1 MALAQLQAQARFVGV
16 AAGNAGV
23 ELELEDHQSRFVN
36 RVRRRMEATAEELG
50 AVAKV
55 FDVPKLLRAT
65 RPEAYAPQHFAIGPY
80 HYQRPELRDME
91 RYKLAAAKR
100 AEKLFAGDR
109 RFDDLV
115 QKFAGMQEMIR
126 APYHR
131 YNLINVHPLKHKR
144 FHAQTSTFSILC
156 TPTKTMHIL
165 TPHIRIDSLIKH
177 VPSDEFMTKFR

>member
-23 ELELEDHQSRFVN
+23 DLDDHQSRWVN
-36 RVRRRMEATAEELG
+36 LVRRRMEAGAEELG

-65 RPEAYAPQHFAIGPY
+65 KPEAYEPQHFAIGPY

-109 RFDDLV
+109 KFDDLV
-115 QKFAGMQEMIR
+115 QKFVGMQEMIR

-131 YNLINVHPLKHKR
+131 YN
-144 FHAQTSTFSILC
+144 
-156 TPTKTMHIL
+156 
-165 TPHIRIDSLIKH
+165 
-177 VPSDEFMTKFR
+177 

>member
-1 MALAQLQAQARFVGV
+1 MALAQLQEQARFVGV

-23 ELELEDHQSRFVN
+23 ELDDHQSRWVSL
-36 RVRRRMEATAEELG
+36 VRRRMEARAEELG

-65 RPEAYAPQHFAIGPY
+65 KPEAYSPQHFAIGPY

-100 AEKLFAGDR
+100 AEKLFAGDLK
-109 RFDDLV
+109 FDDLV
-115 QKFAGMQEMIR
+115 QKFVGMKEMIR

-131 YNLINVHPLKHKR
+131 YNVRYHPVKHQCKI
-144 FHAQTSTFSILC
+144 FIFFNYKCI
-156 TPTKTMHIL
+156 
-165 TPHIRIDSLIKH
+165 
-177 VPSDEFMTKFR
+177 